1 MSRGV
6 SNSNLAV
13 KIGKAVNPVHMKH
26 YGQEQLSIIRQS
38 SLKAAVQM
46 TEAILPRLDIQFSV
60 AEVREF
66 TLETAEIF
74 EKWVTR
80 DETGDNSDK

>member
-6 SNSNLAV
+6 SNSELAA
-13 KIGKAVNPVHMKH
+13 KIGKRVEPAHMKH

-38 SLKAAVQM
+38 SLKTAVQYVSSI
-46 TEAILPRLDIQFSV
+46 APRLSENFTVGDITTYTLEV
-60 AEVREF
+60 AEM
-66 TLETAEIF
+66 F

-80 DETGDNSDK
+80 DETRNSSDK

>member
-6 SNSNLAV
+6 SNSNLAA
-13 KIGKAVNPVHMKH
+13 KIGKKVEPVHMKH

-46 TEAILPRLDIQFSV
+46 AEAILPRLDVQFSV
-60 AEVREF
+60 NDVREF

-80 DETGDNSDK
+80 DETRDNSNQ

>member
-1 MSRGV
+1 MARGV
-6 SNSNLAV
+6 SNSDLAA
-13 KIGKAVNPVHMKH
+13 KIGKRVEPAHMKH

-60 AEVREF
+60 NDVREF

-80 DETGDNSDK
+80 NETRDSSNK

>member
-1 MSRGV
+1 MPRGV
-6 SNSNLAV
+6 SNSNLAA
-13 KIGKAVNPVHMKH
+13 KIGKKVEPVHMKH

-46 TEAILPRLDIQFSV
+46 TEAILPRLNVQFSV

-80 DETGDNSDK
+80 DETRDNPNQ

>member
-1 MSRGV
+1 MARGV
-6 SNSNLAV
+6 SNPEMAA
-13 KIGKAVNPVHMKH
+13 KIGKKVEPVHMKH

-38 SLKAAVQM
+38 SLKAAVQLS
-46 TEAILPRLDIQFSV
+46 EAILPRLDVQFSV
-60 AEVREF
+60 NDVREF

-80 DETGDNSDK
+80 NETGDSSNQ

>member
-1 MSRGV
+1 MARGV
-6 SNSNLAV
+6 SNSDLAA
-13 KIGKAVNPVHMKH
+13 KIGKKVEPVHMKH

-38 SLKAAVQM
+38 SLKAAVQLS
-46 TEAILPRLDIQFSV
+46 EAILPRLDVQFSV
-60 AEVREF
+60 NDVREF

-80 DETGDNSDK
+80 NETGDSSNQ

>member
-1 MSRGV
+1 MARGV
-6 SNSNLAV
+6 SNSDLAA
-13 KIGKAVNPVHMKH
+13 KIGKRVEPVHMKH

-38 SLKAAVQM
+38 SLKAAVQLS
-46 TEAILPRLDIQFSV
+46 EAILPRLDVQFSV
-60 AEVREF
+60 NDVREF

-80 DETGDNSDK
+80 NETGDSSDK

>member
-1 MSRGV
+1 MPRGV
-6 SNSNLAV
+6 SNSNLAA
-13 KIGKAVNPVHMKH
+13 KIGKRVEPVHMKH

-38 SLKAAVQM
+38 SLKAAVQL
-46 TEAILPRLDIQFSV
+46 TEAIIPRLDIQFSV
-60 AEVREF
+60 NEVREF

-80 DETGDNSDK
+80 NETGDNSNQ

>member
-6 SNSNLAV
+6 SNTELAS
-13 KIGKAVNPVHMKH
+13 KIGKRVEPAHMKH

-46 TEAILPRLDIQFSV
+46 TEGILPRLDKQFTV
-60 AEVREF
+60 NEIRDF

-80 DETGDNSDK
+80 DEARDNTNK

>member
-1 MSRGV
+1 MARGV
-6 SNSNLAV
+6 SNSDLAA
-13 KIGKAVNPVHMKH
+13 KIGKRVEPVHMKH

-38 SLKAAVQM
+38 SLKAAVQLS
-46 TEAILPRLDIQFSV
+46 EAILPRLDIQFSV
-60 AEVREF
+60 NDVREF

-80 DETGDNSDK
+80 NETGDSSDK

>member
-1 MSRGV
+1 MPRGV
-6 SNSNLAV
+6 SNSNLAA
-13 KIGKAVNPVHMKH
+13 KIGKKVEPVHMKH

-46 TEAILPRLDIQFSV
+46 TEAILPRLDVQFSV

-80 DETGDNSDK
+80 DETRDNSNQ